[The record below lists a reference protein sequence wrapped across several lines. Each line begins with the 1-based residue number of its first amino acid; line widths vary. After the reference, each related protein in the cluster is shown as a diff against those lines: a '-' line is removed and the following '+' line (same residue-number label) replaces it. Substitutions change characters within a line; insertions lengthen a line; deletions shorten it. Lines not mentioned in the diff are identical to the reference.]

1 MSQSTYCSRHPNTET
16 NLRCGKCEVPL
27 CPQCMVHTPV
37 GVRCQECARV
47 RRLPTFEVTTPFLAR
62 AIGAGIGL
70 GIVGGV
76 AVRVFS
82 LLHIFPLLNAIAI
95 VAVGYLVGAGNK
107 RRRQPQARPE
117 PEIGGGGVYAC
128 RLFRHLRRCWPVFVR
143 PSGSGRRDLRRRQPL
158 LEATWLAGFLE
169 SRDAPK
175 GSEPS
180 LTRVC
185 AEGRRVDGIR
195 RTKGPDASSAGI
207 THIKLPGPK

>member
-95 VAVGYLVGAGNK
+95 VAVGYLVGAGISAAVNHK
-107 RRRQPQARPE
+107 RGRSLKLVAAGSMLVAYFV
-117 PEIGGGGVYAC
+117 IFGGAGLS
-128 RLFRHLRRCWPVFVR
+128 LF
-143 PSGSGRRDLRRRQPL
+143 GL
-158 LEATWLAGFLE
+158 LAA
-169 SRDAPK
+169 A
-175 GSEPS
+175 
-180 LTRVC
+180 
-185 AEGRRVDGIR
+185 
-195 RTKGPDASSAGI
+195 AGI
-207 THIKLPGPK
+207 YVAVNHF